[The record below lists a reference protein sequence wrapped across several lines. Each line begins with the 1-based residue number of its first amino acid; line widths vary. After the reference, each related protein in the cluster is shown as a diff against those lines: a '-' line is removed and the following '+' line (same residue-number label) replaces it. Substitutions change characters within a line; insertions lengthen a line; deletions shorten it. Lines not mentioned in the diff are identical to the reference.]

1 MLNDHERK
9 TLREVERQ
17 FLVEDPEFTRSFAT
31 RAQHLETQHQ
41 DGVGIKIFLVAAVL
55 LGALMLV
62 AGSPSGALAF
72 AAGAGLIWLAR
83 QHSNDTPQPVTTT
96 TANRTRE
103 RSLMTT
109 RPPNRP

>member
-1 MLNDHERK
+1 VLNDHEQQ

-17 FLVEDPEFTRSFAT
+17 FLVEDPEFARSFTT
-31 RAQHLETQHQ
+31 RAQRLKPRHL
-41 DGVGIKIFLVAAVL
+41 DGGLAKIAIVAAVL

-83 QHSNDTPQPVTTT
+83 RHSNDPPG
-96 TANRTRE
+96 
-103 RSLMTT
+103 RSIRPPT
-109 RPPNRP
+109 RPENDH

>member
-31 RAQHLETQHQ
+31 RAQRLERRHL
-41 DGVGIKIFLVAAVL
+41 DGGLVKIAIVAAVL

-72 AAGAGLIWLAR
+72 AAVSRTDLAGPTTLQR
-83 QHSNDTPQPVTTT
+83 HPRPVTTT
-96 TANRTRE
+96 TANRT
-103 RSLMTT
+103 
-109 RPPNRP
+109 

>member
-31 RAQHLETQHQ
+31 SAQRLERRQL
-41 DGVGIKIFLVAAVL
+41 DGGLVKIAIVAAVL

-62 AGSPSGALAF
+62 AGSPSSALAM
-72 AAGAGLIWLAR
+72 AALAGLIWLTR
-83 QHSNDTPQPVTTT
+83 RRSNSTPG
-96 TANRTRE
+96 
-103 RSLMTT
+103 RSRR
-109 RPPNRP
+109 RPAPKPESSH